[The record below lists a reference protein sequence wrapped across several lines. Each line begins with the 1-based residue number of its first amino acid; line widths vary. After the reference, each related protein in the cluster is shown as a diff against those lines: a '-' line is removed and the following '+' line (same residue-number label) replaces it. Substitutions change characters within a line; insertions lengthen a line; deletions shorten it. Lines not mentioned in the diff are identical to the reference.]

1 MLDNKKSFFFFIV
14 FFIGM
19 LTHLSAQE
27 TLFYQETRGK
37 IVTQN
42 IWVLTPTESNY
53 LHIEGNNAVEYASF
67 LVKNN
72 NTYYWQE
79 RRFDSDTQFEMTRTN
94 DYIQIDGIVHGQKFN
109 KQYPIDSTNHWIQA
123 LGVSLAP
130 FILSDQDQ
138 LVFQLFSIKEKKF
151 LEMQVIKKE
160 PTVLMIDSQ
169 EIPAVT
175 VWFTPTGW
183 KSRFWKAILHF
194 STETGYILRYDG
206 LAGKPGSDKLYI
218 EWLNPPKEAISQS
231 Q

>member
-1 MLDNKKSFFFFIV
+1 MFFDKKKIFFVIFFL
-14 FFIGM
+14 IGI
-19 LTHLSAQE
+19 LTHLSAQD

-109 KQYPIDSTNHWIQA
+109 KQYPIDSKNHWIQA

-130 FILSDQDQ
+130 FILADQER

-160 PTVLMIDSQ
+160 TIALTIDSQ
-169 EIPAVT
+169 EIPAVE

-183 KSRFWKAILHF
+183 KSRFWKAILYF
-194 STETGYILRYDG
+194 STETGYLLTYDG
-206 LAGKPGSDKLYI
+206 LAGGLGSDKLYI
-218 EWLNPPKEAISQS
+218 EWLSTQKDAISQS
-231 Q
+231 K

>member
-1 MLDNKKSFFFFIV
+1 MFFNKKEIFFVIFFL
-14 FFIGM
+14 IGM
-19 LTHLSAQE
+19 LTHLSAQD

-42 IWVLTPTESNY
+42 VWVLTPTESNY

-109 KQYPIDSTNHWIQA
+109 KQYPIDSKNHWIQA

-130 FILSDQDQ
+130 FILADQDQ

-160 PTVLMIDSQ
+160 TIALTIDSQ
-169 EIPAVT
+169 EIPAVE

-194 STETGYILRYDG
+194 STETGYLLTYDG
-206 LAGKPGSDKLYI
+206 LAGGLGSDKLYI
-218 EWLNPPKEAISQS
+218 EWLNPQKDAISQS
-231 Q
+231 K